1 MDDNKKFGDVSQ
13 EDIDKAKKAAPDD
26 LKEKQPV
33 NVMDE
38 VFEWAESFVFAM
50 FVVILIFTFF
60 FRIVLVQGPSMRET
74 LQDQDRL
81 IITHIN
87 YTPQKGDIVVINSE
101 KLGKTI
107 IKRVIGT
114 GGDKVVVDYNN
125 NTVTV
130 NGKVISND
138 NIREAMYNT
147 NLFDE
152 EYEVEE
158 NVFEYDVPEGKLFVM
173 GDNRNNSTDSR
184 RIGFIDPSDVLGKAV
199 LRLEIIVMAMFVVV
213 LVFTFVFRTVNVQ
226 GQSMQDTLFENDSL
240 VISKLLYTPKQGDIV
255 VVNSSVLDNR
265 IIKRIIAVE
274 GQKVEIDNKSAI
286 VKVNGAVLDE
296 SYIKCD
302 GSFDDEYFDERYY
315 NKESEVYEYEVPAG
329 CCFVMGDNRN
339 HSTDSRVIGYV
350 PYDEIVGRVLF
361 RFAAGNDEG
370 VGKVD

>member
-101 KLGKTI
+101 KLGETI

-152 EYEVEE
+152 KYEVEE

-184 RIGFIDPSDVLGKAV
+184 SIGFIDPSDVLGKAV
-199 LRLEIIVMAMFVVV
+199 LSLYPF
-213 LVFTFVFRTVNVQ
+213 
-226 GQSMQDTLFENDSL
+226 DS
-240 VISKLLYTPKQGDIV
+240 
-255 VVNSSVLDNR
+255 
-265 IIKRIIAVE
+265 
-274 GQKVEIDNKSAI
+274 
-286 VKVNGAVLDE
+286 
-296 SYIKCD
+296 
-302 GSFDDEYFDERYY
+302 F
-315 NKESEVYEYEVPAG
+315 
-329 CCFVMGDNRN
+329 
-339 HSTDSRVIGYV
+339 
-350 PYDEIVGRVLF
+350 
-361 RFAAGNDEG
+361 
-370 VGKVD
+370 GKVS

>member
-1 MDDNKKFGDVSQ
+1 MKK
-13 EDIDKAKKAAPDD
+13 
-26 LKEKQPV
+26 
-33 NVMDE
+33 
-38 VFEWAESFVFAM
+38 
-50 FVVILIFTFF
+50 
-60 FRIVLVQGPSMRET
+60 QG
-74 LQDQDRL
+74 
-81 IITHIN
+81 
-87 YTPQKGDIVVINSE
+87 
-101 KLGKTI
+101 
-107 IKRVIGT
+107 KRA
-114 GGDKVVVDYNN
+114 VD
-125 NTVTV
+125 
-130 NGKVISND
+130 
-138 NIREAMYNT
+138 
-147 NLFDE
+147 NLFD
-152 EYEVEE
+152 
-158 NVFEYDVPEGKLFVM
+158 F
-173 GDNRNNSTDSR
+173 
-184 RIGFIDPSDVLGKAV
+184 
-199 LRLEIIVMAMFVVV
+199 LEIIVMAMFVVV

-274 GQKVEIDNKSAI
+274 GQKVEIDNKLAI

-315 NKESEVYEYEVPAG
+315 NKESEVYEYEVPEG

>member
-87 YTPQKGDIVVINSE
+87 YTPKKGDIVVINSE

-199 LRLEIIVMAMFVVV
+199 L
-213 LVFTFVFRTVNVQ
+213 
-226 GQSMQDTLFENDSL
+226 TLYPFDS
-240 VISKLLYTPKQGDIV
+240 
-255 VVNSSVLDNR
+255 
-265 IIKRIIAVE
+265 
-274 GQKVEIDNKSAI
+274 
-286 VKVNGAVLDE
+286 
-296 SYIKCD
+296 
-302 GSFDDEYFDERYY
+302 F
-315 NKESEVYEYEVPAG
+315 
-329 CCFVMGDNRN
+329 
-339 HSTDSRVIGYV
+339 
-350 PYDEIVGRVLF
+350 
-361 RFAAGNDEG
+361 
-370 VGKVD
+370 GKVS